1 MKFFLFALSVIIIIF
16 FGSWILVSTIKKTPT
31 AEIDNHTFNL
41 YVAKSDKDKQ
51 IGLSKYKNIDN
62 TKGMVFSFSKPNY
75 YPFWMKE
82 MKFPIDIIYIKD
94 GKIVTIYKNVP
105 TPTNDS
111 SLPIYNSKAP
121 ADRVLEVNAGLSQ
134 KYNFKEGD
142 RVAFSNI

>member
-1 MKFFLFALSVIIIIF
+1 MKKIAIGIAILLIVAMAIWAWQASVK
-16 FGSWILVSTIKKTPT
+16 SPT
-31 AEIDNHTFNL
+31 AKINSRTFKL

-51 IGLSKYKNIDN
+51 IGLSKYKKIDS
-62 TKGMVFSFSKPNY
+62 TQGMVFSFPKASY

-82 MKFPIDIIYIKD
+82 MKFPIDIIFIKE

-105 TPTNDS
+105 TPINNS
-111 SLPIYNSKAP
+111 NPPVYNSTVP
-121 ADRVLEVNAGLSQ
+121 ADTVLEVNAGLSQ